1 MSPAERLRR
10 EAHRLHRREPGAL
23 EALLELAEE
32 IEAALARHESCPTCG
47 DGDACWYCQ
56 SPDAVGLS
64 PGETC
69 GVCDR
74 TIPLEPL

>member
-32 IEAALARHESCPTCG
+32 LEGASPEPIPGATLPPREHFAAQAGPRPHP
-47 DGDACWYCQ
+47 DGC
-56 SPDAVGLS
+56 
-64 PGETC
+64 
-69 GVCDR
+69 
-74 TIPLEPL
+74 PLEAL